1 MHPPEADCF
10 LQKTNLFY
18 FFRSFF
24 SDSESPGLT
33 DPTRGSNPKESYLP
47 IMRTGSVLG
56 GVTLA
61 EVIYLPC
68 VPPDTVH
75 SR

>member
-33 DPTRGSNPKESYLP
+33 NPTRGSNPKESYLP

-56 GVTLA
+56 GRDPSGS
-61 EVIYLPC
+61 YLP
-68 VPPDTVH
+68 TMRTTRH
-75 SR
+75 GA